1 MRVASACLETML
13 LCEQPLQQW
22 RLVGL
27 LPIGEANVSYPPD
40 LECLQGLV
48 DDQAVIIKEL
58 ADQMAILRTGVIYM
72 MMQASADEVDQTFEG
87 NPWLKMKRDF
97 VRMMN
102 PSIRRLNALLGI
114 KEPDRPDPPKIA
126 VVTK

>member
-1 MRVASACLETML
+1 MSKCATHSGQMAD
-13 LCEQPLQQW
+13 LQTT
-22 RLVGL
+22 
-27 LPIGEANVSYPPD
+27 
-40 LECLQGLV
+40 V
-48 DDQAVIIKEL
+48 DAQAVIIKEL
-58 ADQMAILRTGVIYM
+58 ADQLAILRTGVIYM